1 MGIPINKEMFS
12 YSGAYS
18 GHHARYG

>member
-1 MGIPINKEMFS
+1 MGIPINTEMFS